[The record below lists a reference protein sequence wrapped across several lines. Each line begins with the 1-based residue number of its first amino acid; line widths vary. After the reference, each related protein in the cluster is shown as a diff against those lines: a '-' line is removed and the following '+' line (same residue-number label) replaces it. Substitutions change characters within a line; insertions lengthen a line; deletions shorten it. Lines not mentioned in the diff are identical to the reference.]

1 MKPCF
6 FPISSRFRFINILER
21 FFFFHFW
28 YLLTKVINWIPSIE
42 PNKLYCLRNQCSFRA
57 IYDKMHP
64 ILSTGETPECQEN
77 SVNIDSPVQFSVF
90 LLFFLW
96 FYTAFIASFC
106 MTHALSLISDNNDWV
121 FGLFFWPFVISVTW
135 MMKISSHLKENDLE
149 CTL

>member
-42 PNKLYCLRNQCSFRA
+42 PNKLYCLRNQYSFRA

-106 MTHALSLISDNNDWV
+106 MTHALSLISDSNDWV